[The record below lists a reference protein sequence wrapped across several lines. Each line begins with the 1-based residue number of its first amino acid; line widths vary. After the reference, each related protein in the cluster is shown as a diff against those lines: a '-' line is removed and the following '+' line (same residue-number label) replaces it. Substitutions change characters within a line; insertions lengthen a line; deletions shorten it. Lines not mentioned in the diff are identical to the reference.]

1 MLRGILIKCL
11 LLTKL
16 NCINVLI
23 LHVLN
28 KTLSA
33 IVYKTKHK
41 CLYRDD
47 NDRYIS
53 IPNFLH
59 IRSICLKQSCFTV
72 YDSTWHFN
80 LSHFFYVI
88 LVCITTYYMRNFFWK
103 NIFLTFKSSISPILL
118 KHFFRNKKSLFKYYK
133 MIKYGTGWSH
143 QNTFKGLYNRFI
155 TSYII

>member
-1 MLRGILIKCL
+1 MFLLLLFLLVCLCFNFNFLFFNLIMLRGILIKCL

-53 IPNFLH
+53 IFKLFAYPINLLETKLFH
-59 IRSICLKQSCFTV
+59 CIRF
-72 YDSTWHFN
+72 HFN
-80 LSHFFYVI
+80 LAHCFTLY
-88 LVCITTYYMRNFFWK
+88 LYALQHITYGISLK
-103 NIFLTFKSSISPILL
+103 KIFLTLKSSISPILL
-118 KHFFRNKKSLFKYYK
+118 KHFFRNKKTLC
-133 MIKYGTGWSH
+133 
-143 QNTFKGLYNRFI
+143 
-155 TSYII
+155 